1 MLLHFA
7 FPVIQICYRQ
17 LTEEQRMRAL
27 ARPKPEHVYD
37 PQTEIDNLIQHRD
50 AVPADVS
57 RNRNIPAP
65 GQAGKLL
72 LASWNIANLGVHKRR
87 AIDLQVIA
95 EILSWFEIIAVQEI
109 ADNLDDFEG
118 LLARLPDHFAWIFN
132 DRAGND
138 ERSGY
143 IYDTRRV
150 SLSPKIGEVVIVD
163 NDRRYV
169 TLPGIERKFSGF
181 NRNPYLAGFNI
192 EDTEVLLTNCHL
204 IYGPQSSSAD
214 RKASIERRQLEA
226 YAIARWCDLR
236 RKDKHRWTR
245 NILALGDFNLPRAE
259 TGDAIYTALTKRGLS
274 LPPHTTR
281 IPTNVS
287 NTADYDQIAVT
298 PGLKS
303 KVKKMGVFDFDG
315 AIFSDIFNA
324 ATPAYW
330 RRCAKYYIS
339 DHRPLWMQLEL

>member
-1 MLLHFA
+1 
-7 FPVIQICYRQ
+7 
-17 LTEEQRMRAL
+17 MRAL
-27 ARPKPEHVYD
+27 TKPKPEHIYD
-37 PQTEIDNLIQHRD
+37 PRSEIRNLIKHRD
-50 AVPADVS
+50 AVPADVT
-57 RNRNIPAP
+57 RNRNIPAVGQP
-65 GQAGKLL
+65 GNLL

-87 AIDLQVIA
+87 PADLKVIA
-95 EILSWFEIIAVQEI
+95 AILSWFELIAIQEI
-109 ADNLDDFEG
+109 ADNLDDFLG
-118 LLARLPDHFAWIFN
+118 LIAELPDHFAWIFN

-163 NDRRYV
+163 SDRRYI
-169 TLPGIERKFSGF
+169 TLPGITRKFQGF
-181 NRNPYLAGFNI
+181 NRNPYLAGFYV
-192 EDTEVLLTNCHL
+192 ESTQLLLTNCHL
-204 IYGPQSSSAD
+204 IYGSQGSSAE

-236 RKDKHRWTR
+236 RNDKHRWTR

-259 TGDAIYTALTKRGLS
+259 TGDAIYAALTKRGLS

-287 NTADYDQIAVT
+287 NSADYDQIAVT

-315 AIFSDIFNA
+315 AIFADIFDA
-324 ATPAYW
+324 AAPGYW
-330 RRCAKYYIS
+330 RSCAKYYIS